1 MSISQHLIDNSSRM
15 CVSRVTCSIN
25 PPHLTT
31 WAQVQGVSIWMPS
44 PHDADAAMTLL
55 RHTLTCE
62 ALLSV
67 ESAAQCSVQRAWRD
81 RPVPASGR
89 RPRALRRPAAKK
101 AVGGVRGALSRQH
114 PAIRRE
120 APAFFAAGLRHHDE
134 RTRGPFRS
142 RVLAP
147 PAGRA
152 TTRPPSTHATR
163 LRGSRSPAVRPPRP
177 LPPPGSRG
185 RRGPGSCAPAGAA

>member
-1 MSISQHLIDNSSRM
+1 MSISQPLIDNSSST

-25 PPHLTT
+25 PLHLTT
-31 WAQVQGVSIWMPS
+31 WAQVQGVSIWMPA

-67 ESAAQCSVQRAWRD
+67 ESAAPCSVQRAWRD

-89 RPRALRRPAAKK
+89 RRRALRRPAAKK
-101 AVGGVRGALSRQH
+101 AGAGYGVLSLANIRQYGETPLPSSRPASGGR
-114 PAIRRE
+114 
-120 APAFFAAGLRHHDE
+120 DE
-134 RTRGPFRS
+134 RTRGPFRT
-142 RVLAP
+142 RVVAP

-152 TTRPPSTHATR
+152 TTRSPSTRATR
-163 LRGSRSPAVRPPRP
+163 LRGSRSPATRPPRP
-177 LPPPGSRG
+177 LPPPGCRG
-185 RRGPGSCAPAGAA
+185 QRGLGSCAPAEAA